1 MELRAVGTLL
11 AALRAAAI
19 LACAF
24 ALSAAL
30 AAPTAPPR
38 AALPSAVDLK
48 VDAGHQRGNGL
59 PIVLFFNREGCP
71 YCERALRE
79 YLGPMQNDPAY
90 RAKAMFRQIEID
102 RRIPLV
108 DFDGSRST
116 HRQFA
121 MGHKI
126 TLTPTIHF
134 VDSLGNDLVPPIVG
148 LPTLDFF
155 QSYLD
160 TAIDDARR
168 KLAEV
173 KVSGAKAD

>member
-1 MELRAVGTLL
+1 MNLRARATLL
-11 AALRAAAI
+11 ATLRAAAI
-19 LACAF
+19 LAWAS
-24 ALSAAL
+24 ALSIGADAL
-30 AAPTAPPR
+30 AASSR
-38 AALPSAVDLK
+38 NALPAAVDLK
-48 VDAGHQRGNGL
+48 IDAGHQRENGL

-79 YLGPMQNDPAY
+79 YLVPMQSDPAY

-134 VDSLGNDLVPPIVG
+134 VDGRGNDLVPPIVG

-160 TAIDDARR
+160 SAIDDSRK
-168 KLAEV
+168 KLAEG
-173 KVSGAKAD
+173 SR

>member
-1 MELRAVGTLL
+1 MDLRARPTLF

-24 ALSAAL
+24 ALSVAPSARAAS
-30 AAPTAPPR
+30 PR
-38 AALPSAVDLK
+38 NALPSAVDLK
-48 VDAGHQRGNGL
+48 IDAGLQRASGL

-71 YCERALRE
+71 YCELALRE
-79 YLGPMQNDPAY
+79 YLVPMQSDPAY

-108 DFDGSRST
+108 DFDGSRVT

-121 MGHKI
+121 MRHKI

-134 VDSLGNDLVPPIVG
+134 VDGRGNDLVPPIVG

-160 TAIDDARR
+160 SAIDDSR
-168 KLAEV
+168 KKLVE
-173 KVSGAKAD
+173 GNR

>member
-1 MELRAVGTLL
+1 VDLRARATFL

-24 ALSAAL
+24 ALSVLPNARAAS
-30 AAPTAPPR
+30 PP
-38 AALPSAVDLK
+38 AALPSAVDLNI
-48 VDAGHQRGNGL
+48 DAGHQRANGV
-59 PIVLFFNREGCP
+59 PIVLFFNRDGCP

-79 YLGPMQNDPAY
+79 YLGPMQGDPAY

-102 RRIPLV
+102 RRLPLV
-108 DFDGSRST
+108 DFDGSRTT

-121 MGHKI
+121 IAHRIK
-126 TLTPTIHF
+126 LTPTLHF
-134 VDSLGNDLVPPIVG
+134 VDSRGNDLVPPIVG

-160 TAIDDARR
+160 TAIDDSRK
-168 KLAEV
+168 KLAEA
-173 KVSGAKAD
+173 SR